1 MAGNG
6 AILRNG
12 STSGSKAFMRTWGNP
27 ELTNIARDLSMRHYR
42 YLRLWDLYDGTAFQ
56 NRSDWSEY
64 AKTMGLYRNVRQIW
78 DHVHELVEFYATH
91 VWSGS
96 LAGDGLTL
104 PEGVPNAI
112 PLAEDTK
119 PNLAA
124 VIGQQWKWWNFQ
136 QGMTMIPRYTA
147 ALGELLVEIIDDPIA
162 GNVMLDMVWP
172 GYVADIRL
180 DRVGNVK
187 YYRIEFMYWDRD
199 EEKEHRYVREVDS
212 KSFRTFRD
220 DKPWNYETAPIP
232 VGTDPEGAIHGL
244 GTGGTSRLLPTSRSE
259 GYEWENPYGFAPATW
274 FRHHRVL
281 GVRGEPAVWSTQ
293 GQLDEVNGL
302 LSHMINKAHISLAAP
317 LVVAGNLNPNRLQ
330 NAFKSMVG
338 AAKRVATADLED
350 ERADAET
357 LNVLEGPQGTTVT
370 TIDLKLA
377 EAGDVLDR
385 ITKSIERKCPEIIF
399 YSELRSMTQVTGP
412 SASKLLGDVDRKVRQ
427 IASGYDQDL
436 IKTHQMSTAIGG
448 WRLQQGVDGWA
459 DPSEAQQKFDGFNL
473 ESYAKGDLNF
483 DIMPRDIVPM
493 STRDRYELLQMKKTV
508 LPFLPPEQLAKEGGY
523 HDETKIKQWVS
534 DFEAKQQEQMQMQM
548 KQQESK
554 IEAKKP
560 VGAPEGGP
568 QRGAPNQNRKTS
580 KD

>member
-1 MAGNG
+1 
-6 AILRNG
+6 
-12 STSGSKAFMRTWGNP
+12 
-27 ELTNIARDLSMRHYR
+27 
-42 YLRLWDLYDGTAFQ
+42 
-56 NRSDWSEY
+56 
-64 AKTMGLYRNVRQIW
+64 
-78 DHVHELVEFYATH
+78 
-91 VWSGS
+91 
-96 LAGDGLTL
+96 
-104 PEGVPNAI
+104 
-112 PLAEDTK
+112 
-119 PNLAA
+119 
-124 VIGQQWKWWNFQ
+124 
-136 QGMTMIPRYTA
+136 
-147 ALGELLVEIIDDPIA
+147 
-162 GNVMLDMVWP
+162 
-172 GYVADIRL
+172 
-180 DRVGNVK
+180 
-187 YYRIEFMYWDRD
+187 
-199 EEKEHRYVREVDS
+199 
-212 KSFRTFRD
+212 
-220 DKPWNYETAPIP
+220 
-232 VGTDPEGAIHGL
+232 
-244 GTGGTSRLLPTSRSE
+244 
-259 GYEWENPYGFAPATW
+259 
-274 FRHHRVL
+274 
-281 GVRGEPAVWSTQ
+281 
-293 GQLDEVNGL
+293 
-302 LSHMINKAHISLAAP
+302 
-317 LVVAGNLNPNRLQ
+317 
-330 NAFKSMVG
+330 
-338 AAKRVATADLED
+338 
-350 ERADAET
+350 
-357 LNVLEGPQGTTVT
+357 
-370 TIDLKLA
+370 
-377 EAGDVLDR
+377 VLDR